1 MPTSSKYYTRNRERI
16 LERQR
21 AKRAEERAKREAAKV
36 ADVPKSNS
44 VTCFKITH
52 GSYVVTFD

>member
-44 VTCFKITH
+44 ISSFKITH
-52 GSYVVTFD
+52 GVYVVKFD